1 MAIFARQLRAILYRH
16 GLILVRSR
24 MSWLRVLLPW
34 VMCMATSLAL
44 FYILKFA
51 LENTNPP
58 PVTFEDSGG
67 RPNPKFAIVYN
78 ESAGSSETSEVVTNL
93 TNAMKELWKKD
104 TGKDADAVKY
114 DSIEAFNKWVYE
126 EQNNMTGAYLFSGLE
141 IGPETNSTYLDLTVL
156 YNSTVGA
163 ANTIEVQRVLWRA
176 FGFGDLNVRLVSF
189 DVSVSAIVNLV
200 LPMMVLI
207 GLNGMV
213 NLFTSVS
220 TEDVMTVRRDY
231 LCTCNLNKGAYWMG
245 NLIIDYSIYL
255 VVNIV
260 TCAIY
265 MGIGGNM
272 YRDNVVYCIWQ
283 TVFCGVSFVLFC
295 YLLSFLFTNVD
306 TASGVASMIL
316 VFMGLGGYA
325 IDIVRGQKGDPY
337 VTWIYGLF
345 PPLTFFSGFSAL
357 AKLRDP
363 ISFGQAWT
371 NKATMAPLVMAL
383 LDIPLY
389 CGLLAL
395 AEKLKVWIPSRKAR
409 TTFESSQSFF
419 ESIRNRQQVTDEA
432 RQAAQEAIN
441 GNPGDYAIRICQV
454 SRAFLDGNGKPI
466 AAVNNVSMGIR
477 NGAMFGFLGANGAGK
492 TTMMKMITKEL
503 PVSAGH
509 IEVNGVDISRMRTA
523 GIAMCPQF
531 NDHLVNEM
539 TVNEQLKF
547 FGMLYGLD
555 PEFSRNTSNRFI
567 EDLGLT
573 DHQFKTVGEL
583 SGGNARKLAIAVALL
598 SNANIVLLD
607 EPTSSLDP
615 VARHLVHTLVN
626 RYRGQK
632 TFMLCTHLLGEAE
645 ALCDTISIMIKGS
658 VFVVGTPQYLS
669 SRFGTEWRVDILM
682 RDDAPGTTA
691 AVRDYMLQSVPQAS
705 VVANRPKNVIYSVP
719 SNSIEIARLF
729 RIMKDAVE
737 QGIGVKYFTCSS
749 STLEKIFLELV
760 MRSEDVDVEQAPDF
774 ATP

>member
-1 MAIFARQLRAILYRH
+1 MAVFTRQLRAILYRH
-16 GLILVRSR
+16 GLILVRSK
-24 MSWLRVLLPW
+24 MSWVRILLPW
-34 VMCMATSLAL
+34 GMCMATSLAL

-51 LENTNPP
+51 LENTNPD
-58 PVTFEDSGG
+58 PVTFSDNGG
-67 RPNPKFAIVYN
+67 RPDPKFAIVYN
-78 ESAGSSETSEVVTNL
+78 EEAAPAAREVVDNL
-93 TNAMKELWKKD
+93 TDAMKQLWKKD
-104 TGKDADAVKY
+104 TGKDAENVSY
-114 DSIEAFNKWVYE
+114 TTIEEFNKWVYN
-126 EQNNMTGAYLFSGLE
+126 QQKDMTGLYLFSGLE
-141 IGPETNSTYLDLTVL
+141 IGNETNSTNLDLTIL
-156 YNSTVGA
+156 YNATVGSA
-163 ANTIEVQRVLWRA
+163 TTVELQRVLWRA

-189 DVSVSAIVNLV
+189 DVSVSAIVNMI

-213 NLFTSVS
+213 NLFTSAS
-220 TEDVMTVRRDY
+220 TDDVMSVRRDY
-231 LCTCNLNKGAYWMG
+231 LCTCNLYKPAYWLG
-245 NLIIDYSIYL
+245 VWIIDYGIYL

-272 YRDNVVYCIWQ
+272 YRDNVVYCLWQ
-283 TVFCGVSFVLFC
+283 AVFCGVSLVLFF
-295 YLLSFLFTNVD
+295 YIVSFLFTSPD

-316 VFMGLGGYA
+316 VFMGLAGYA

-337 VTWIYGLF
+337 VHWIYGLF
-345 PPLTFFSGFSAL
+345 PPLTFFSAFSSL
-357 AKLRDP
+357 AKLREP
-363 ISFGQAWT
+363 ISFGEAW
-371 NKATMAPLVMAL
+371 KHKGTMAPLVMAL

-389 CGLLAL
+389 CGILAL

-441 GNPGDYAIRICQV
+441 GNPRDYAIRICQV

-477 NGAMFGFLGANGAGK
+477 NGAMYGFLGANGAGK

-509 IEVNGVDISRMRTA
+509 IEVNGVDIARLSTS

-539 TVNEQLKF
+539 TINEQLKF
-547 FGMLYGLD
+547 FGMLYGHD
-555 PEFSRNTSNRFI
+555 PQFSRSTSSRFV
-567 EDLGLT
+567 EDLALT

-598 SNANIVLLD
+598 SPANIVLLD

-682 RDDAPGTTA
+682 RDDAPGTTS
-691 AVRDYMLQSVPQAS
+691 AVRDYMTQCVPQAN

-719 SNSIEIARLF
+719 SNSIEIAQLF
-729 RIMKDAVE
+729 RIMKNAVE

-760 MRSEDVDVEQAPDF
+760 MRSEEIDVEHAPDF